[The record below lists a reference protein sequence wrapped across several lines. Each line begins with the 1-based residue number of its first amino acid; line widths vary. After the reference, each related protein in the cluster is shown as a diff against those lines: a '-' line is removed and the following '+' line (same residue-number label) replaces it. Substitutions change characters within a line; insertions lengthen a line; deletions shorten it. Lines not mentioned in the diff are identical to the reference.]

1 MILSGHIPDFL
12 TGSLILY
19 LSSLSSCARQIAE
32 KGWSSVF
39 KVEVPNC
46 IKYSLV
52 MPVLVGLEYPNIKRL
67 HARVRTAG
75 KEKGTILWRLAGR
88 INCGVRRL
96 LWLSIKRGFQGF
108 AGPEV
113 NLSINLRRSAHQKYG
128 TIRLSEGIR
137 SSVVRRVRLYVVAS
151 TAKRD
156 AYRISRKRRHNTHL
170 QAP

>member
-1 MILSGHIPDFL
+1 
-12 TGSLILY
+12 
-19 LSSLSSCARQIAE
+19 
-32 KGWSSVF
+32 
-39 KVEVPNC
+39 
-46 IKYSLV
+46 

-67 HARVRTAG
+67 HARVRIAG

-137 SSVVRRVRLYVVAS
+137 SSVVCRVRLYVVAS
-151 TAKRD
+151 TAKR
-156 AYRISRKRRHNTHL
+156 RLPNISKMEAQHTSTGTLNLTL
-170 QAP
+170 LLIY